1 MPRVALAGNNLAAV
15 YTLDLLLEVL
25 EPAELLVIVPHLS
38 DRPDWQESLAA
49 HAKVHEVACLAP
61 ANVNEPEVAKHV
73 ASHDPDL
80 FLSVYY
86 TQIFRGELMEAIEGR
101 ALNFHPS
108 LLPRHRGNAPL
119 IWAIVEG
126 DSMTGL
132 SVHHIDAGIDTG
144 NVVVQR
150 PLPIHVNDTGY
161 VLHRKMANLVR
172 ATAGEIIRD
181 FLAGKPIPPG
191 LEQSGQ
197 ASYHS
202 LRNPRVNHVDWSD
215 PRERIRNIVRAL
227 APPLPGAFSLVAGT
241 PLVMV
246 RVDPVE
252 APTGTWHKTPG
263 MVEVGSANTPIV
275 WARDGALRLT
285 TIVVDGRTE
294 PGSVLVG
301 SGRLAE
307 GQVLD

>member
-1 MPRVALAGNNLAAV
+1 MPRLALAGNNLAAV
-15 YTLDLLLEVL
+15 YTLDLLLEAV
-25 EPAELLVIVPHLS
+25 EPDDLLLIAPRPS
-38 DRPDWQESLAA
+38 DQPDWQESLAA
-49 HAKVHEVACLAP
+49 HARAREVACLAP
-61 ANVNEPEVAKHV
+61 ANVNEPEIAERV
-73 ASHDPDL
+73 ASHNPAL

-86 TQIFRGELMEAIEGR
+86 TQIFRAELMEAIGGR

-126 DSMTGL
+126 DRMTGL

-150 PLPIHVNDTGY
+150 PLPLHENDTGY
-161 VLHRKMANLVR
+161 VLHPKMAKLVR

-181 FLAGKPIPPG
+181 LLAGKPIPPG
-191 LEQSGQ
+191 LEQSGP

-202 LRNPRVNHVDWSD
+202 ARDPRVNHIEWSD

-227 APPLPGAFSLVAGT
+227 APPLPGAFSLVAGM
-241 PLVMV
+241 PLVIS

-252 APTGTWHKTPG
+252 APAGAWPKTPG
-263 MVEVGSANTPIV
+263 MVEVGSANAPIV
-275 WARDGALRLT
+275 WAGDGAVRLT
-285 TIVVDGRTE
+285 TVMVDETAM
-294 PGSVLVG
+294 PGSVLIE

>member
-25 EPAELLVIVPHLS
+25 QPADVLTITPHPS

-49 HAKVHEVACLAP
+49 HAKAREVACLEP
-61 ANVNEPEVAKHV
+61 ENVNEPEVAKRV

-86 TQIFRGELMEAIEGR
+86 TQIFRGELMHAIEGR

-126 DSMTGL
+126 DSATGL

-150 PLPIHVNDTGY
+150 SLPIHENDTGY
-161 VLHRKMANLVR
+161 MLHRKMANLVR
-172 ATAGEIIRD
+172 ATAGEVIRG
-181 FLAGKPIPPG
+181 FLARKPIPPG
-191 LEQSGQ
+191 QPQSGQ
-197 ASYHS
+197 TSYHS
-202 LRNPRVNHVDWSD
+202 VRDPRVNHLDWSD
-215 PRERIRNIVRAL
+215 PRERLRNIVRAL
-227 APPLPGAFSLVAGT
+227 SPPLPGAFSLLAGT
-241 PLVMV
+241 PLVV
-246 RVDPVE
+246 ARIDPIE
-252 APTGTWHKTPG
+252 APTGAWQKTPG
-263 MVEVGSANTPIV
+263 MVEIGSANTPIV
-275 WARDGALRLT
+275 WAGDGPVRLT
-285 TIVVDGRTE
+285 TVMVEGAAA
-294 PGSVLVG
+294 PGSVLVV
-301 SGRLAE
+301 SGDLVE
-307 GQVLD
+307 GLVLD